1 MKIMNFLTCICL
13 MTFLWTFSTVHAQVG
28 TPNATIQFPTATNP
42 TGVGP
47 LGHLQ
52 DGAFGD
58 INNAVANWAALG
70 AAPFPPVGPV
80 PYGLRLQKA
89 EQFGVF
95 NLVQNGANQD
105 LVVGFGENA
114 GSAFRVRYISDQ
126 LSTNPFT
133 SFKDVLTATG
143 TGNVGIGTS
152 NPLSAL
158 NVNLGNTRNSIR
170 VTSNGNAAAYSDYIF
185 DVADQS
191 PVASNRAADWVI
203 SHRKDGY
210 FSGGTAG
217 SGGGT
222 TLEFYAVRNKIN
234 PFLPTQYYA
243 PLVFKGNGD
252 VIISSNQS
260 VRPGNTTAGRVAVRT
275 TNTTNEDFFVNGT
288 TGCTGGVWNSSDRR
302 FKRNIQTVEGALDKI
317 MALNGV
323 TYSYNTKQFGTT
335 ADFSE
340 VDPGTVMYGF
350 VAQEVEKVAPELTHV
365 GEEGYYAV
373 NYDGVTPILVEAV
386 KEQQATIELLREE
399 LETLKQQLSE
409 SPQSQPNQT
418 PTIRR
423 ELLNQIKLDQNRP
436 NPSSYETTIG
446 YYIPNEIEQAALV
459 IFDMSGKILERRPV
473 QTGKG
478 NLNINVQ
485 GMEAGTYT
493 YSLLIDNQ
501 IVMTKRMI
509 VE

>member
-1 MKIMNFLTCICL
+1 MNFWTGICL
-13 MTFLWTFSTVHAQVG
+13 MVFLCFFPSIQAQVG
-28 TPNATIQFPTATNP
+28 TPNNGIQFSTS
-42 TGVGP
+42 TGGSTVGP
-47 LGHLQ
+47 LGQLQ
-52 DGAFGD
+52 AGTFGD
-58 INNAVANWAALG
+58 INGAGSNWAALG
-70 AAPFPPVGPV
+70 AAPFPTTGPV
-80 PYGLRLQKA
+80 PYGLRLQKNG
-89 EQFGVF
+89 QFGLF
-95 NLVQNGANQD
+95 NLVGSFGNED
-105 LVVGFGENA
+105 LIVGFGQNV
-114 GSAFRVRYISDQ
+114 GSAFRVRYISNQ
-126 LSTNPFT
+126 LSGNPFT
-133 SFKDVLTATG
+133 AFKDVLTATG
-143 TGNVGIGTS
+143 AGNVGIGTS

-158 NVNLGNTRNSIR
+158 NINLGSTRNSIR
-170 VTSNGNAAAYSDYIF
+170 VTSNGNASAYSDYIF

-191 PVASNRAADWVI
+191 PVASNRVADWVI

-222 TLEFYAVRNKIN
+222 TLEFYGVRNKID

-252 VIISSNQS
+252 VIISSDQS
-260 VRPGNTTAGRVAVRT
+260 IRQGNTTAGRVAVRT

-323 TYSYNTKQFGTT
+323 TYSYNTKKFGTT

-350 VAQEVEKVAPELTHV
+350 IAQEVEKIAPELTHV

-386 KEQQATIELLREE
+386 KEQQATIELLRQE
-399 LETLKQQLSE
+399 LEALKQQLSE
-409 SPQSQPNQT
+409 TPQTQPNQT
-418 PTIRR
+418 PTIRG

-478 NLNINVQ
+478 NVNINVQ

-493 YSLLIDNQ
+493 YSLLINNQ